1 MRVERESGR
10 FSHHLFR
17 DLPQLLRPND
27 LLVLNDT
34 RVFPARLL
42 GRRAPDGGKI
52 EALLL
57 RRASRDQWW
66 ALVRPGKKIK
76 EGNRLVFARGPKG
89 PCLEAVVEAYGP
101 RGEGE
106 RLLRFRW
113 EGDWWETL
121 EEVGHTPLPLYIL
134 KARKRS
140 ADGTSTGKTGIPAPG
155 GAASSPAPDA
165 SPASEGVPEAPED
178 RARYQ
183 TVYAAGE
190 PVSVAAPT
198 AGLHFSESVLRALD
212 ARGIDRVFLQLD
224 VGVGTFRPIQT
235 ENVEDHPIH
244 AEHFRLS
251 AETADRISQA
261 RAAGRRVVAAGTTVV
276 RALETA
282 ALVARGEE
290 SGCFEPDPETGGGA
304 TGSGDAGRE
313 RIGALSGWTRLLI
326 TPGFRRPKSADRGAR
341 DRDAFRGVT
350 DALLTN
356 FHLPRSS
363 LLVLVS
369 AFAGVE
375 TIRRAYAEAIGLR
388 YRFYS
393 YGDCMLID

>member
-57 RRASRDQWW
+57 RRVSRDQWW

-76 EGNRLVFARGPKG
+76 EGNRLIFARGPKG

-113 EGDWWETL
+113 EGDWWESL
-121 EEVGHTPLPLYIL
+121 EEVGHTPLPPYIL
-134 KARKRS
+134 KARKRN
-140 ADGTSTGKTGIPAPG
+140 ADGTPKGRNETVTPE
-155 GAASSPAPDA
+155 AASARALDA

-183 TVYAAGE
+183 TVYATGE

-198 AGLHFSESVLRALD
+198 AGLHFSEPVLSALD

-235 ENVEDHPIH
+235 ERVEDHPIQ

-251 AETADRISQA
+251 AETADRINQA
-261 RAAGRRVVAAGTTVV
+261 RAAGRRVVAVGTTVV

-282 ALVARGEE
+282 ALVARGEG

-304 TGSGDAGRE
+304 VGSGDAGNE

-326 TPGFRRPKSADRGAR
+326 TPGFPLAYLGNGEIRNPT
-341 DRDAFRGVT
+341 AFRGVT

-369 AFAGVE
+369 AFAGAE
-375 TIRRAYAEAIGLR
+375 IIRRAYAEAIGLR

-393 YGDCMLID
+393 YGDCMLTE